1 MERLT
6 ADVCV
11 VGAGYAG
18 LSAARELTRA
28 GRDVVVLEARD
39 RVGGRIWTVERHG
52 HRFDVGGA
60 WLGAGQ
66 EAVRGLAR
74 ELGVDTHP
82 TFTTGAKVF
91 SIGPDAHADIRRY
104 DGLTPR
110 LSPIALASLGLGMAR
125 IDMMAKRVPLDA
137 PWEARRARAW
147 DARSAGNWVARNSS
161 PGAGR
166 DLLDAAVRGLMT
178 CDPSEV
184 SLLHLLYLVRSAGG
198 IQPLL
203 SVEGGYQQDLVV
215 GGAATMAELVAR
227 ELGDRVRLDAP
238 VREIAQSDR
247 GVTVTADAVTVD
259 AARVV
264 VAAPPA
270 LAADIAYSPALPV
283 DRAQLME
290 RMPAGSISKFVVIYR
305 DPFWRAAGCSGES
318 VAMGSPI
325 EATYDAGPP
334 DGSVGVL
341 AAFAFGPHGRA
352 LANLAP
358 DTRRA
363 AVLAALTARF
373 GAAAGDPLE
382 LVEQDW
388 AAETWSRGCF
398 MAHMAP
404 GVLTQY
410 GHAIR
415 TPCGRIHWAGTE
427 TATEFHGTMDGAVTS
442 GRRAAQE
449 VLHAG

>member
-1 MERLT
+1 VER
-6 ADVCV
+6 ASCDVCI

-18 LSAARELTRA
+18 LSAARELSRA

-39 RVGGRIWTVERHG
+39 RVGGRIWTVEKHG

-74 ELGVDTHP
+74 ELDVETHP
-82 TFTTGAKVF
+82 TFTAGSKVF
-91 SIGPDAHADIRRY
+91 SIGPDTAADIRRY

-110 LSPIALASLGLGMAR
+110 LSPIALSSLALGMAR
-125 IDMMAKRVPLDA
+125 IDLMAKRVPLDA

-147 DARSAGNWVARNSS
+147 DARSAGDWVARNSS

-184 SLLHLLYLVRSAGG
+184 SLLHTLYLVRSAGG
-198 IQPLL
+198 IQRLL

-215 GGAATMAELVAR
+215 GGAGTMAELIAG
-227 ELGDRVRLDAP
+227 ELGDRVRLATA

-247 GVTVTADAVTVD
+247 GATVTADALAVD
-259 AARVV
+259 AGHVV
-264 VAAPPA
+264 VAVPPA

-290 RMPAGSISKFVVIYR
+290 RMPAGSISKFLVLY
-305 DPFWRAAGCSGES
+305 DTPFWRADGCSGES

-325 EATYDAGPP
+325 ETTYDAGPP
-334 DGSVGVL
+334 SGSIGILVG
-341 AAFAFGPHGRA
+341 FAFGPHARR

-358 DTRRA
+358 DARRT
-363 AVLAALTARF
+363 AVLDALTARF
-373 GAAAGDPLE
+373 GAAARTPLE
-382 LVEQDW
+382 VVEQDW
-388 AAETWSRGCF
+388 AAEVWTRGCS
-398 MAHMAP
+398 MAHMPP

-415 TPCGRIHWAGTE
+415 TPCGRVHWAGTE
-427 TATEFHGTMDGAVTS
+427 TATEFHGTMDGAITS

-449 VLHAG
+449 VLQAG